1 MKHNVIRYSMIVLL
15 IGLVAMAA
23 GRTFAQTQPDN
34 GFVFLGGSFGI
45 TSELTARV
53 SVAHLGD
60 GSVRILTPALT
71 TIQILGPEG
80 NVIAQ
85 SDEIRV
91 EPGKIRYWNASG
103 YQILTAGREG
113 LERLQVR
120 ARMLVKT
127 GDVDDAKPPLAF
139 TVELIDSGTGKTVSH
154 INYNPYIT
162 VDYIERID

>member
-23 GRTFAQTQPDN
+23 GRTLAQNQPDN
-34 GFVFLGGSFGI
+34 GLVFLGGSFGI

-60 GSVRILTPALT
+60 GSVRILTPAIT

-80 NVIAQ
+80 NVISQ

-103 YQILTAGREG
+103 YQILTAGRQG

-120 ARMLVKT
+120 ARMLVNT

-154 INYNPYIT
+154 ISYNPYIT